1 MIGTLSGKLISKKPE
16 NTIIDVNGVGY
27 NVSMSLSSISQ
38 LPPEGSTVFIFIH
51 TYVRED
57 SIQLFGFMNEEEKKI
72 FTTLINISGI
82 GPKVALN
89 ILSGIPTD
97 KFIEAVET
105 ENTSLLNRIPGV
117 GKKTANRLI
126 LELKEKLPSTT
137 EKKDVVYE
145 DVLSALVNLGYKKT
159 MAAEAMDKIYA
170 DGERDIETLLKET
183 LKYLTN
189 E

>member
-1 MIGTLSGKLISKKPE
+1 MIGTLNGKLISRKPG

-27 NVSMSLSSISQ
+27 IVSLSLNSLSQ
-38 LPPEGSTVFIFIH
+38 LPAEGSTVFVHIH

-57 SIQLFGFMNEEEKKI
+57 SIQLFGFINEEEKKI

-105 ENTSLLNRIPGV
+105 ENVALLNRIPGV
-117 GKKTANRLI
+117 GKKTASRLI
-126 LELKEKLPSTT
+126 LELKEKLPSST
-137 EKKDVVYE
+137 EKKDAVYE

-159 MAAEAMDKIYA
+159 QASAAIDKIYA
-170 DGERDIETLLKET
+170 DGEKDIETLLKET

>member
-1 MIGTLSGKLISKKPE
+1 MISKKPE
-16 NTIIDVNGVGY
+16 NTIVDVNGVGY
-27 NVSMSLSSISQ
+27 AVSLSLNSLSQ
-38 LPPEGSTVFIFIH
+38 LPTEGSNVLIYIH

-57 SIQLFGFMNEEEKKI
+57 SIKLFGFINEEEKKI

-82 GPKVALN
+82 GPKVALS

-126 LELKEKLPSTT
+126 LELKEKLPSSTG
-137 EKKDVVYE
+137 KKDAVYE

-159 MAAEAMDKIYA
+159 VVAEAMDKIYS